1 LRLQDG
7 FLERA
12 KLRDQ
17 SKTKAQLI
25 EELQELR
32 QHVAELQVSEAEH
45 HRLQHALWESEE
57 HYRQLAELS
66 SDAILVHREGQIVFV
81 NTAAAKM
88 LGAAEPAGLVG
99 RPISDF
105 VHSGDRSVVEG
116 RLWRVLQAGRPIG
129 FVQQK
134 ITGLD
139 GKIIDAEV
147 ASTPLVYDAR
157 PAVQMV
163 ARHITSRGRIEHAL
177 RESEERLSQII
188 QQMPYPVQICDL
200 DGTATMVNQAY
211 LDTFRVPSADLIVGK
226 YNILNDPLLIKHRR
240 LKQAIRSAYRGEV
253 VFVPEMVL
261 PLGQLNQDYSAVGEE
276 TGTMVH
282 EITMFPVFLQS
293 GEIWRVVTIWH
304 DITERKEAS
313 ETLRRRNLELELFN
327 RASETF
333 ISTLDL
339 DQVLYSILDEVRRL
353 LGVVACSIWLVD
365 PETGEL
371 VCHHATGP
379 KRELVKGWR
388 LPPGQGV
395 AGWVAG
401 SGESLIISDVL
412 SDERHFEG
420 VDQRTGLDIRSMLTV
435 PLQIKSRVFGVIQV
449 LDKEVG
455 RFTASDLRLMEPLAV
470 SAATAV
476 ENARLYLEADKLR
489 AFNENIVQ
497 SMEEGILIQ
506 DEEGRITFAN
516 RSAAELLGYLPVDL
530 TGHTWKD
537 LVVPGQM
544 ARRGDCITQ
553 RQAGAN
559 QYETVLLTKG
569 GQQVPVIISDSPLF
583 ENDRFTGVL
592 SVFTDI
598 TERVQAEDALYRRN
612 RELSMLNQIM
622 AASASGLKPEAILET
637 ACRELAL
644 TFDVPRAFV
653 ALLNDGK
660 SQATIVAEYR
670 AEGRKSALK
679 FKIPVHKEESF
690 RYLLSNK
697 APLLVVEAQEDLRLM
712 PLHSLLDEQA
722 TDSVLWLP
730 LTIEAEVVGGLA
742 MDLVEPG
749 KFSAEDISL
758 AWSVAGQ
765 LGAVLGQARFN
776 EQRQQ
781 LEEQYHQ
788 AQKME
793 AVGRLTAGIAH
804 DFNNLLTAING
815 FTQLMRLDLPSDD
828 PRQEML
834 NKIWDSGRR
843 AADLIRQ
850 LLVFSRKQVI
860 ELQVV
865 DLNEIVSEMDKMLR
879 RIIGE
884 DIELRVALT
893 PGLWSIKMDPAQ
905 IEQVIVNLAVNARDA
920 MPGGGLLTI
929 ETANVILDKEFTA
942 GHLGAQPGEHVM
954 LTVSDTGAG
963 MSEEVK
969 ERIFEPFFTTK
980 EPGKGTGLGLATAFS
995 IVKQGGGT
1003 IWVYSEQG
1011 AGSTFKIYLP
1021 RALEDAEFLIP
1032 QRPTTDM
1039 PPGDETILLVEDDE
1053 GVRDLAQRVLE
1064 GQGYIVLDAQNG
1076 QEALLVSTH
1085 HPGSIQL
1092 LLTDVVM
1099 PGISGK
1105 ALADQLARSRP
1116 DLKVLFMSGYSD
1128 EAIVHHGVLDAGV
1141 AFLQKPFSPQALTQK
1156 VRQVLD
1162 APPHS
1167 AE

>member
-1 LRLQDG
+1 
-7 FLERA
+7 
-12 KLRDQ
+12 LRDQ

-25 EELQELR
+25 QELQELR
-32 QHVAELQVSEAEH
+32 QQIVELQVSEAEH

-66 SDAILVHREGQIVFV
+66 SDAILVHREGHIVFI
-81 NTAAAKM
+81 NSAGAKM
-88 LGAAEPAGLVG
+88 LGADEPAGLVG

-116 RLWRVLQAGRPIG
+116 RLWQVLQAGRPVG

-134 ITGLD
+134 ITRLD
-139 GKIIDAEV
+139 GKIVDVEV

-163 ARHITSRGRIEHAL
+163 ARHITNRGRMEHAL

-188 QQMPYPVQICDL
+188 QQMPYPVEICDL
-200 DGTATMVNQAY
+200 DGTATMVNRAF
-211 LDTFRVPSADLIVGK
+211 LDTFRVPSADLVVGK
-226 YNILNDPLLIKHRR
+226 YNVFEDSLLMGHRR
-240 LKQAIRSAYRGEV
+240 LKRAIRSAYRGEV
-253 VFVPEMVL
+253 VFIPEIVV
-261 PLGQLNQDYSAVGEE
+261 PLGQLNQDYSTVGEE

-282 EITMFPVFLQS
+282 EITLFPVFLQS
-293 GEIWRVVTIWH
+293 GEIWRMVTIWH
-304 DITERKEAS
+304 DITERREAS
-313 ETLRRRNLELELFN
+313 EALRRRNLELELFN

-353 LGVVACSIWLVD
+353 LGVVACSIWLTD
-365 PETGEL
+365 PETDEL
-371 VCHHATGP
+371 VCRHATGP
-379 KRELVKGWR
+379 RRELVKGWR

-435 PLQIKSRVFGVIQV
+435 PLQIKGKVIGVIQV

-455 RFTASDLRLMEPLAV
+455 RFTTSDLRLMEPLAV
-470 SAATAV
+470 SAATAI
-476 ENARLYLEADKLR
+476 ENARLYLEADRLR

-497 SMEEGILIQ
+497 GMEEGILIE
-506 DEEGRITFAN
+506 DETGHITFAN
-516 RSAAELLGYLPVDL
+516 PSAADLLGYSPDELI
-530 TGHTWKD
+530 GRTWKD
-537 LVVPGQM
+537 VVAPGQV
-544 ARRGDCITQ
+544 AHRGDCSTP
-553 RQAGAN
+553 RQAVAN
-559 QYETVLLTKG
+559 QYETVLRTKAD
-569 GQQVPVIISDSPLF
+569 QHVPVIISDSPLF
-583 ENDRFTGVL
+583 ENDQFAGVL

-612 RELSMLNQIM
+612 RELSMLNQII

-644 TFDVPRAFV
+644 TFDVPHAAV
-653 ALLNDGK
+653 VLLNDDK
-660 SQATIVAEYR
+660 TQATVVAEYR
-670 AEGRKSALK
+670 AEGRESALK
-679 FKIPVHKEESF
+679 AKIPIQDEESF
-690 RYLLSNK
+690 RYLLTNK
-697 APLLVVEAQEDLRLM
+697 APLLIEEAHQDPRLA
-712 PLHSLLDEQA
+712 PLHSLLCKHA
-722 TDSVLWLP
+722 ISSVLWLP
-730 LTIEAEVVGGLA
+730 LTIETEVVGGLG

-749 KFSAEDISL
+749 KFSADDISL

-765 LGAVLGQARFN
+765 LGAVLAQARFN

-815 FTQLMRLDLPSDD
+815 FTQLMRLDLPADD

-834 NKIWDSGRR
+834 DKIWDSGRR

-850 LLVFSRKQVI
+850 LLVFSRRQII

-865 DLNEIVSEMDKMLR
+865 DLNEVVSEMDKMLR

-884 DIELRVALT
+884 DIELRATLA
-893 PGLWSIKMDPAQ
+893 PSLWPIKADPAQ

-920 MPGGGLLTI
+920 MPEGGLLTI

-942 GHLGAQPGEHVM
+942 RHLGAQPGEHVM

-995 IVKQGGGT
+995 IVRQGGGT
-1003 IWVYSEQG
+1003 IWVYTEQG
-1011 AGSTFKIYLP
+1011 VGSTFKIYLP
-1021 RALEDAEFLIP
+1021 RAQEYAELAVP
-1032 QRPTTDM
+1032 QRLATDM
-1039 PPGDETILLVEDDE
+1039 PPGDETILLVEDDA
-1053 GVRDLAQRVLE
+1053 GVRGLAQRVLE
-1064 GQGYIVLDAQNG
+1064 GRGYMVLNAQNG

-1162 APPHS
+1162 APPYS
-1167 AE
+1167 EK